1 MNDMNN
7 YHVPVIAVGP
17 APPPPIH
24 TMFNDILYELMVV
37 FPTDPAAAI

>member
-7 YHVPVIAVGP
+7 YHVPVMAVGP
-17 APPPPIH
+17 VVLMNTI
-24 TMFNDILYELMVV
+24 FNDILYELMVV